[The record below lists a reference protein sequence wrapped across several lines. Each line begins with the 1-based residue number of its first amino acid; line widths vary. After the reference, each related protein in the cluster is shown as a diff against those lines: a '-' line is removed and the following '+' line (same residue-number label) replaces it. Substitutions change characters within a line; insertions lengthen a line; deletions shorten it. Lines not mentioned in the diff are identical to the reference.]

1 MSNLVYF
8 SARDLILAT
17 LKSVT
22 EFVPV
27 GYVKELILTEAVCFA
42 GIILTFMALFS
53 FFSSS
58 GLVILLGT
66 TTDYL
71 NFNSEDRIEL
81 SGICC
86 IEREGFIRRT
96 IKTEGE

>member
-27 GYVKELILTEAVCFA
+27 GDVKELILTELVCFA
-42 GIILTFMALFS
+42 AIILTFIALFS

-66 TTDYL
+66 ISDYL

-81 SGICC
+81 SGICY

>member
-27 GYVKELILTEAVCFA
+27 GDVKELILKLVCFA
-42 GIILTFMALFS
+42 AIILTFIALFS

-58 GLVILLGT
+58 SLVILLGT
-66 TTDYL
+66 ISDYL

-81 SGICC
+81 SGICY